1 MEGPSP
7 LVSVV
12 IPVRG
17 DAGPL
22 GRLLAQ
28 LTATPEVEVIVSAA
42 ADAGTGAATGPL
54 HAARPDVRWV
64 EGPAGRGTQLN
75 RGAAGASGAWLWF
88 VHADS
93 VVPPGWLEAFR
104 TLDAEAAV
112 AGGSFRFRLDS
123 PAWQARLLERG
134 VALRV
139 RLFDLPY
146 GDQGIFARRA
156 VFQSIGGFLPIP
168 LMEDVEFIRRLKRH
182 GRLAH
187 LTLGLTTSAR
197 RWEAR
202 GWVRQ
207 SAANLATL
215 GLYGLGVSPDRLARR
230 YDPGTPF
237 ERGSS
242 DADQA
247 DA

>member
-1 MEGPSP
+1 M
-7 LVSVV
+7 

-17 DAGPL
+17 DAVPL
-22 GRLLAQ
+22 ARLLAQ
-28 LTATPEVEVIVSAA
+28 LVPAPDVEVIVSS
-42 ADAGTGAATGPL
+42 ADDRATRAGSRPL
-54 HAARPDVRWV
+54 REARPDVLWV

-75 RGAAGASGAWLWF
+75 RGAASASGTWLWF

-93 VVPPGWLEAFR
+93 GLPPGWLGAFR
-104 TLDAEAAV
+104 GLNAEAAV

-123 PAWQARLLERG
+123 DAWQARLLERG

-156 VFQSIGGFLPIP
+156 VFQSLGGFQPIP
-168 LMEDVEFIRRLKRH
+168 LMEDVEFIRRLKRR

-207 SAANLATL
+207 SAANLVTL
-215 GLYGLGVSPDRLARR
+215 GLYGAGVSPERLARR
-230 YDPGTPF
+230 YDPGTLF